1 MRLQA
6 EVSGI
11 TAGVDALKA
20 EQAKIRAEVVRVTV
34 GVDWGFSLF
43 VVIVLMACPGCK
55 HKGDQE
61 PICHRHKDEQAVGSL
76 RERNLRC
83 ETGLDGPNP
92 IVRGTASG

>member
-34 GVDWGFSLF
+34 GVDLGSPCLLSLF
-43 VVIVLMACPGCK
+43 
-55 HKGDQE
+55 
-61 PICHRHKDEQAVGSL
+61 
-76 RERNLRC
+76 
-83 ETGLDGPNP
+83 
-92 IVRGTASG
+92 